1 MKWLYAATM
10 KAVMF
15 LTFDIDVFIFT
26 YLDTTALRKAVSFI
40 DLNSLGACIAEKQ
53 QSDKNFSKS
62 ENKQSLIMWWQP
74 R

>member
-1 MKWLYAATM
+1 MKWLYAATI

-40 DLNSLGACIAEKQ
+40 DLNSLGACIAEK
-53 QSDKNFSKS
+53 S
-62 ENKQSLIMWWQP
+62 NKVTKTSLKVKTS
-74 R
+74 RA